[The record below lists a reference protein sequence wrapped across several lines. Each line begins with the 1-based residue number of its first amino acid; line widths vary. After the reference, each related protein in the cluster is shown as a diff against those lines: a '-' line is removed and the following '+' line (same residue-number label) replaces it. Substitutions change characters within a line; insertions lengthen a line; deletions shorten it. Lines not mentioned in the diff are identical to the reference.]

1 MTRKIDSKKLSK
13 AIRILL
19 QSYGLQRHKSQKV
32 SKYLVDA
39 DLSGQSSHGVV
50 RLPLYINKV
59 EKKEINGTTYTF
71 GRFVF
76 LEYGLWEFYSDG
88 EQKAGHT
95 WSIKGEE
102 VHMEYPGTSLVE
114 IYIIEAGEL
123 KFIAAKVGENEREDI
138 DESRQ
143 IVLTKE
149 K

>member
-1 MTRKIDSKKLSK
+1 MKKLLIFTT
-13 AIRILL
+13 AILL
-19 QSYGLQRHKSQKV
+19 AGFVLCGKSLEEKII
-32 SKYLVDA
+32 
-39 DLSGQSSHGVV
+39 GTW
-50 RLPLYINKV
+50 V

-76 LEYGLWEFYSDG
+76 LEDGSWEFYSDG

-95 WSIKGEE
+95 WSIKGKE
-102 VHMEYPGTSLVE
+102 VHMEYLGTSLVE
-114 IYIIEAGEL
+114 IYVIEDGEL

>member
-1 MTRKIDSKKLSK
+1 MKKLF
-13 AIRILL
+13 LL
-19 QSYGLQRHKSQKV
+19 TAALLLAGCGKSLEEKII
-32 SKYLVDA
+32 
-39 DLSGQSSHGVV
+39 GTWE
-50 RLPLYINKV
+50 

-76 LEYGLWEFYSDG
+76 LEDGSWEFYSDG

-95 WSIKGEE
+95 WSIKGKE
-102 VHMEYPGTSLVE
+102 VHMEYLGTSLVE
-114 IYIIEAGEL
+114 IYVIEDGKL
-123 KFIAAKVGENEREDI
+123 KFIAAKVGQNEREDI